1 MKSSPNSK
9 DKRIDAIDWMKGLCI
24 ICITMLH
31 IENGILSVWVNSF
44 ISFFMITG
52 FYVTS
57 GWIHWLKQ
65 TESVDVKQFAG
76 KRLRSL
82 GIPYLW
88 FTLIILMVDVAFYL
102 VGHYSIDIIVRDVYK
117 SIVLR
122 GIGTLWFLPVLF
134 FGELLFVIFKNR
146 QQILFGLLTGISI
159 TIFVSILIHLLVLR
173 TVDPLLSI
181 IKMPLLVVQDSATA
195 LAVITATYYIS
206 HHLTKRGQKNKC
218 EVSLIGLFLLIF
230 SAIYLGISSS
240 ILPFPI
246 SLCSNFI
253 ISWIEPLGVFF
264 FFLSVSGSNFVL
276 RYLQYW
282 GRNSIILMAVHYSI
296 LMEICNWITNHF
308 FETKIT
314 GFASLACFVIIMLIQ
329 YPIAELINKKMKFLL
344 GK

>member
-57 GWIHWLKQ
+57 GWIHGLKQ

-134 FGELLFVIFKNR
+134 FGELLF
-146 QQILFGLLTGISI
+146 LS
-159 TIFVSILIHLLVLR
+159 LIH
-173 TVDPLLSI
+173 I
-181 IKMPLLVVQDSATA
+181 
-195 LAVITATYYIS
+195 
-206 HHLTKRGQKNKC
+206 
-218 EVSLIGLFLLIF
+218 
-230 SAIYLGISSS
+230 
-240 ILPFPI
+240 
-246 SLCSNFI
+246 
-253 ISWIEPLGVFF
+253 
-264 FFLSVSGSNFVL
+264 
-276 RYLQYW
+276 
-282 GRNSIILMAVHYSI
+282 
-296 LMEICNWITNHF
+296 
-308 FETKIT
+308 
-314 GFASLACFVIIMLIQ
+314 
-329 YPIAELINKKMKFLL
+329 
-344 GK
+344 